1 MTINIAHLRE
11 RSPSGGWIDFVVFDA
26 DSTNR
31 NDSARSELLS
41 QLTRK
46 ARLSGLKVD
55 KAALAFVENG
65 KLKFFGPDD
74 LIKYLSNHGVPNW
87 THTINV

>member
-1 MTINIAHLRE
+1 MTINMAHLRE
-11 RSPSGGWIDFVVFDA
+11 RSTSGGWIDFAVFDA

-31 NDSARSELLS
+31 NGSVRSELLS

-65 KLKFFGPDD
+65 KLTFYGADD
-74 LIKYLSNHGVPNW
+74 LVDYLSNRSVPTW